1 MDNNRQLFT
10 FGIDF
15 RMKEMHIFKNKKIG
29 LLLLLISYF
38 SIAYAVMN
46 HFGIPCVF
54 LSLFDIPCPGCGMTR
69 AFFSVLRFDFLQA
82 LKYNVV
88 IFFMPY
94 VFLYLFFDFKHKV
107 HKYLLGLIA
116 IVALINW
123 LIKIIIL

>member
-1 MDNNRQLFT
+1 MDM
-10 FGIDF
+10 G
-15 RMKEMHIFKNKKIG
+15 IFKNKKIW
-29 LLLLLISYF
+29 LLLLLIVYF
-38 SIAYAVMN
+38 SIAYALMN
-46 HFGIPCVF
+46 YYGIPCVF
-54 LSLFDIPCPGCGMTR
+54 IRLFGIPCPGCGMTR
-69 AFFSVLRFDFLQA
+69 ALFSVLRFDFVQA

-94 VFLYLFFDFKHKV
+94 VFLYLFCDFKHKV

>member
-1 MDNNRQLFT
+1 MNMR
-10 FGIDF
+10 
-15 RMKEMHIFKNKKIG
+15 IFKNKKIW
-29 LLLLLISYF
+29 LLLLLIVYF
-38 SIAYAVMN
+38 SIAYALMN
-46 HFGIPCVF
+46 YYGIPCVF
-54 LSLFDIPCPGCGMTR
+54 IRLFGIPCPGCGMTR
-69 AFFSVLRFDFLQA
+69 ALFSVLRFDFIQA